1 MKVLV
6 VPAPEFEFYRD
17 CNRRVDKLRME
28 RLNAL
33 LACAWLIAGQEKN
46 IRARKKRE
54 RRKRKHDAVFWA
66 IITAVL
72 ILVSLP
78 GWLMVV

>member
-1 MKVLV
+1 MKTIYI
-6 VPAPEFEFYRD
+6 PAPEFEFYRD

-33 LACAWLIAGQEKN
+33 LAYAAFIAEQKKY

-54 RRKRKHDAVFWA
+54 RRKRKHDAVLL
-66 IITAVL
+66 AVAAGAL
-72 ILVSLP
+72 LLVGLP
-78 GWLMVV
+78 G